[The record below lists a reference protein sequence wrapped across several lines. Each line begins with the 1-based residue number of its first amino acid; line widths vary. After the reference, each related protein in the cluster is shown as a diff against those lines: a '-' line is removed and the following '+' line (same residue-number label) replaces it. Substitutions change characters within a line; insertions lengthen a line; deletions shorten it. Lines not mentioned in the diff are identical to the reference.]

1 MRPLVEQVM
10 AGADPSTALRESLEP
25 SMENA
30 ARAALEKELRG
41 WKGRPVDIDAA
52 LHALDLLMSVRSLGG
67 KARDTVEFLGFS
79 AGATQ
84 VILRVAKLLRQQD
97 RQAPMS
103 AADAR
108 LQRMAQTTDSTGRA
122 KGRR

>member
-1 MRPLVEQVM
+1 M
-10 AGADPSTALRESLEP
+10 
-25 SMENA
+25 
-30 ARAALEKELRG
+30 
-41 WKGRPVDIDAA
+41 
-52 LHALDLLMSVRSLGG
+52 
-67 KARDTVEFLGFS
+67 S